1 MLVNSFV
8 VGQRWVSASEPE
20 LGLGIVSDVGANR
33 VSILF
38 LACNE
43 RRVYAQD
50 NNPLTRVRFLV
61 DDKIETEKGLSGV
74 VCDVVEREGRVY
86 YQIDHQKNALLID
99 EMELSSHMQFNKP
112 QDKLFLGQ
120 AEAGRWFSLR
130 YETWRH
136 LHRLHKGDVKGLL
149 GARAALIPHQLYIAH
164 EVARRDKV
172 RVMLADEVGL
182 GKTIEAGLIMH
193 HRLHTGLSSRLLVIV
208 PESLMH
214 QWLVEMLRR
223 FNLKFSL
230 FDELR
235 CQAIDE
241 DNPFLTEQLVL
252 CSLDFFQQNRQR
264 KEQAL
269 QANWD
274 MVVVDEA
281 HHLQWDEVKASDGY
295 LFVEQLA
302 RLADGLILLT
312 ATPEQLGKQTHFAQ
326 LRLLDPDRFHSFD
339 AFLME
344 QQAFE
349 PVARLAEK
357 IVNVGALNKSTLTEP
372 DKELLSQL
380 IDKKLSEDF
389 LLAIDNDALRQEVI
403 DQLIDRHGTGRVL
416 FRNSRH
422 VVQGFPE
429 REFYAYPLL
438 GETENSD
445 VIYLHWLV
453 AQLKSLSNMQVL
465 LICKHA
471 TRVLDLQK
479 SLRDKYAI
487 KVAAFHEGMSIVER
501 DRAAAY
507 FADQDAQV
515 QVLLCS
521 EIGSEGRNF
530 QFVHHLILL
539 DLPENPDLLQQR
551 IGRLD
556 RIGQKHIIKIH
567 VPYIVG
573 SQQHSLCR
581 WYAEGLR
588 LFQANSNAVSEVYR
602 LQKQSIERVCASNE
616 QEGLDD
622 LVDNAKALIQKIE
635 AEMHQSRDLLLELNS
650 CRKEVAGQ
658 LVSDIK
664 RLSDVQVLW
673 QYMEDIFD
681 CFGVDSEYHSANCS
695 ILQMGETQ
703 RATYFPYV
711 PEEGVTVTVSRDIAL
726 AREDMQYLSWEHPMV
741 VSAMDL
747 VLSDNIGNA
756 AISIIK
762 HDALDAGQYLLE
774 CLFLIECSAPLNLQL
789 NRFLPATPI
798 RILIDQNHQD
808 LSIQVLHDEL
818 VELVNK
824 IESEQITA
832 FIGSEHKNINA
843 MLATAE
849 QEAGSNMQDVIAKA
863 KTQMMQVSAREIK
876 RLGALSKVNPGIK
889 AEEIEALKD
898 RAIDS
903 HGYIND
909 AKLRLDAVRF
919 IITS

>member
-1 MLVNSFV
+1 MKSFV
-8 VGQRWVSASEPE
+8 VGQRWVSASESE
-20 LGLGIVSDVGANR
+20 LGLGIVSDVVVNR
-33 VSILF
+33 VSVLF

-61 DDKIETEKGLSGV
+61 GDKVEAENGQSGV
-74 VCDVVEREGRVY
+74 VRDVVESEGLLR
-86 YQIDHQKNALLID
+86 YQIVNQQGVLLID
-99 EMELSSHMQFNKP
+99 ERELSHHLQFNKP

-120 AEAGRWFSLR
+120 AEVGRWFSLR
-130 YETWRH
+130 YETWKH
-136 LHRLHKGDVKGLL
+136 LYRLHTSDVKGLL

-164 EVARRDKV
+164 ELARRDKV

-182 GKTIEAGLIMH
+182 GKTIEAGLILH
-193 HRLHTGLSSRLLVIV
+193 YRLHMGLSSRVLVIV
-208 PESLMH
+208 PESLLH

-235 CQAIDE
+235 CQAVDE
-241 DNPFLTEQLVL
+241 GNPFLTEQLVL
-252 CSLDFFQQNRQR
+252 CSLEFFQENAHR
-264 KEQAL
+264 KDQAL

-274 MVVVDEA
+274 VVVVDEA
-281 HHLQWDEVKASDGY
+281 HHLQWSENNPCDGY

-302 RLADGLILLT
+302 QLVEGLVLLT
-312 ATPEQLGKQTHFAQ
+312 ATPEQLGKQSHFAQ
-326 LRLLDPDRFHSFD
+326 LRLLDADRFHNFQ

-349 PVARLAEK
+349 PVAHLAEK
-357 IVNVGALNKSTLTEP
+357 IVNSYVLNEQDREALSH
-372 DKELLSQL
+372 L
-380 IDKKLSEDF
+380 IDKQLHVDF
-389 LLAIDNDALRQEVI
+389 LQALDDNALKQEVI
-403 DQLIDRHGTGRVL
+403 NQLIDRHGTGRIL

-422 VVQGFPE
+422 VIQGFPE
-429 REFYAYPLL
+429 REFYTYPLQ
-438 GETENSD
+438 GDVENSD
-445 VIYLHWLV
+445 EIYLQWLV
-453 AQLKSLSNMQVL
+453 VQLKKLNDVQVL

-471 TRVLDLQK
+471 ETVLFLQK
-479 SLRDKYAI
+479 SLRDKYAVN
-487 KVAAFHEGMSIVER
+487 VAAFHEGMSIIER

-573 SQQHSLCR
+573 SSQHGLCR
-581 WYAEGLR
+581 WYADGLA
-588 LFQANSNAVSEVYR
+588 LFQANSNAASEVYQ
-602 LQKQSIERVCASNE
+602 LQKHDVERVCANFE
-616 QEGLDD
+616 QGDLDE
-622 LVDNAKALIQKIE
+622 LVGNARELMQKIE

-650 CRKEVAGQ
+650 CRKEVAEKLINEIQ
-658 LVSDIK
+658 D
-664 RLSDVQVLW
+664 LSDVSLLW

-681 CFGVDSEYHSANCS
+681 CFGVDSEYHSEGCA
-695 ILQMGETQ
+695 ILQMGQTQ
-703 RATYFPYV
+703 RATHFPCV
-711 PEEGVTVTVSRDIAL
+711 PEDGVTVTVNRNVAL

-741 VSAMDL
+741 VAAMDL

-756 AISIIK
+756 AISVVK
-762 HDALDAGQYLLE
+762 HAELSAGQYLLE
-774 CLFLIECSAPLNLQL
+774 CLFLVECSAPAELQL
-789 NRFLPATPI
+789 SRFLPATPI
-798 RILIDQNHQD
+798 RILIDQKQQD
-808 LSIQVLHDEL
+808 LTKQILHDDLLEL
-818 VELVNK
+818 VDK
-824 IESEQITA
+824 IDNEQITA
-832 FIGSEHKNINA
+832 FIGGEYKNINA
-843 MLATAE
+843 MLVEAE
-849 QEAGSNMQDVIAKA
+849 QRAEIIMQDVIAEA
-863 KTQMMQVSAREIK
+863 NALMLQVLAREIT
-876 RLGALSKVNPGIK
+876 RLDALSKVNPGIK
-889 AEEIEALKD
+889 TEEIEASKEK
-898 RAIDS
+898 AMAS
-903 HGYIND
+903 HGYIGD